1 MTTFVHSY
9 KISTVK
15 VLTFTEVCRGVT
27 MYEKIVQIALLF
39 DFYGQLLTEKQI
51 EIIDMYY
58 NNDLSLSEISEQ
70 QGISRQG
77 VYDTLKRAEKTLFEY
92 EDKLGLVNRFLQQ
105 KESLTNV
112 NEMLDKILGMK
123 ENDAALI
130 KDKIADIKVYIE
142 KLI

>member
-1 MTTFVHSY
+1 
-9 KISTVK
+9 
-15 VLTFTEVCRGVT
+15 
-27 MYEKIVQIALLF
+27 
-39 DFYGQLLTEKQI
+39 
-51 EIIDMYY
+51 MYY

-92 EDKLGLVNRFLQQ
+92 EDKLGLLNRFLQQ

-112 NEMLDKILGMK
+112 NEMLDKILGIQ

-130 KDKIADIKVYIE
+130 KDKIADIKIYIE

>member
-1 MTTFVHSY
+1 
-9 KISTVK
+9 
-15 VLTFTEVCRGVT
+15 

-70 QGISRQG
+70 LGISRQG
-77 VYDTLKRAEKTLFEY
+77 VYDTLKRAEKTLFDY
-92 EDKLGLVNRFLQQ
+92 EEKLSLVNRFVQQ
-105 KESLTNV
+105 KEGLASV
-112 NEMLDKILGMK
+112 NEMLDKVLETN
-123 ENDAALI
+123 ENDAASI
-130 KDKIADIKVYIE
+130 KNKIADIKTYIE